1 MTPEQIKSHHAE
13 LTRIAHASPTWATD
27 FLSGQTRLNSIRI
40 HLQQKA
46 DEFYNA
52 NIYTFQPKTQEPIQ

>member
-1 MTPEQIKSHHAE
+1 MTPEQIKAHHAE
-13 LTRIAHASPTWATD
+13 LTRAAHASPTWAVD
-27 FLSGQTRLNSIRI
+27 FMSGQTRLNSNKI

-52 NIYTFQPKTQEPIQ
+52 NIDTFQPKTKEPIQ